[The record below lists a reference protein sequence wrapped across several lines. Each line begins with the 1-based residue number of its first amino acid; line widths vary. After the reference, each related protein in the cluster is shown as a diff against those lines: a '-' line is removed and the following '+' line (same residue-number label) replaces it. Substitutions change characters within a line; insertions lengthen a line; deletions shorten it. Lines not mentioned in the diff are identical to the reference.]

1 MFAKNKIVGI
11 TNGKI
16 NMQPGTAVA
25 TTVSKPQSI
34 TAASIFDTLGT
45 VESPATMHSINYFTA
60 SNYQYYL
67 TGIVPNTPDQYES
80 PMMSLFYRDIYKFDA
95 VGGCAVDIESSFP
108 FSDWE
113 LRGLEDNYLK
123 IFNDAL
129 DRLGIHGML
138 AEISTSFMVDGFYA
152 GSLIFDSKAKQ
163 FMDVLSY
170 DALQCSVK
178 PSAFN
183 NIEPEITIT
192 TNNAY
197 RDLFNSQSKFIQKYL
212 NQMPRQ
218 FLDTLQE
225 DQFTLDPITTLFI
238 GRRRLINRA
247 YTSYLERL
255 LPTYLIEKTLFRG
268 TLTEA
273 LRRQRSMTHITVGTD
288 SWVPTPAEIMATVQ
302 QFQMAE
308 NDPNGAWVATRD
320 GVQTND
326 IRAAGDFWKWTDTAD
341 QLMSMKL
348 RALGIS
354 EAFLSGDASY
364 SSSESAYSTFIET
377 VAAYRDHL
385 TNKLFYQKLFPLIA
399 VVNGLYAEGA
409 ENKCDDPI
417 KFLYNMNDREN
428 LLIPTIHW
436 HKELEAKEEES
447 QFDTLQQLSELGV
460 PIAIKTWITAA
471 GLDFEDLVRDLK
483 EDDSTRKLLQQYTQ
497 DAEDTSDVNEYDDS
511 QYDTDGED
519 EDYQQQQDQQ
529 QDYDPNRRD
538 SAQVESAFEGVKPDK
553 DGTISLAQYEKMLK
567 AHIKPTAIPAK
578 LRTRQ
583 SILSRFKGRTP
594 DEMSW
599 TGTDG
604 KKHWSFNQERDRKN
618 QNWQLAKIAAK
629 FHSDVEYRKRIAE
642 DNRRKGIKLLMG
654 ESEQ

>member
-11 TNGKI
+11 NNGRI
-16 NMQPGTAVA
+16 TMQPSSVIAS
-25 TTVSKPQSI
+25 TVSKQMPV

-45 VESPATMHSINYFTA
+45 SDTGLTLKSLNYFTA

-67 TGIVPNTPDQYES
+67 TGILPNTPDQYES
-80 PMMSLFYRDIYKFDA
+80 PMLSLFYRDIYKFDA
-95 VGGCAVDIESSFP
+95 VGGCAVDIQSSFP

-113 LRGLEDNYLK
+113 LRGLEDKYLK

-129 DRLGIHGML
+129 ERLGIQSML
-138 AEISTSFMVDGFYA
+138 PEISTSFMVDGFYA
-152 GSLIFDSKAKQ
+152 GSLVFDSTTKQ

-170 DALQCSVK
+170 DALQCTIR

-183 NIEPEITIT
+183 NIEPEITI
-192 TNNAY
+192 NSNGLYAK
-197 RDLFNSQSKFIQKYL
+197 LFNSNSKFIKKYL
-212 NQMPRQ
+212 SMMPRQ
-218 FLDTLQE
+218 FLDTLQSE
-225 DQFTLDPITTLFI
+225 QFVLDPITTLFI

-273 LRRQRSMTHITVGTD
+273 LRRQRSMTHVTVGTD
-288 SWVPTPAEIMATVQ
+288 SWAPTPAEILATVE

-320 GVQTND
+320 GVQTNE
-326 IRAAGDFWKWTDTAD
+326 IRTAGDFWKWTDTAD

-385 TNKLFYQKLFPLIA
+385 TKKLFYNKLFPLIA
-399 VVNGLYAEGA
+399 VVNGLYAEGSK
-409 ENKCDDPI
+409 NRCDDPV
-417 KFLYNMNDREN
+417 KFLYNMNDRDS

-436 HKELEAKEEES
+436 RKELELKNEDS
-447 QFDTLQQLSELGV
+447 QFDTLQQLSDLGV

-483 EDDSTRKLLQQYTQ
+483 EDDATRALLDQYTR
-497 DAEDTSDVNEYDDS
+497 DAENISDVNEEENDLYNTGMDDLNDLDKN
-511 QYDTDGED
+511 Q
-519 EDYQQQQDQQ
+519 
-529 QDYDPNRRD
+529 N
-538 SAQVESAFEGVKPDK
+538 AVES
-553 DGTISLAQYEKMLK
+553 SLGATMTLAEYEKMLK
-567 AHIKPTAIPAK
+567 QKHSKPTALPASI
-578 LRTRQ
+578 RTRQ
-583 SILSRFKGRTP
+583 SILSRFKDREP

-599 TGTDG
+599 TGEDG

-629 FHSDVEYRKRIAE
+629 FHSDLEYRKQIADE
-642 DNRRKGIKLLMG
+642 NRKKGIKLLMG
-654 ESEQ
+654 E